1 MSLDDARPS
10 AIRRQAL
17 SSYPPPRVEAAPLR
31 EALRS
36 VTAALRAVADRGMI
50 IGDLAVIAHG
60 VERPATRVEATLATT
75 REMSRL
81 FAELEPFS
89 LVPRVDDAVA
99 AARAE
104 QALALRHVG
113 TGVFVDLSL
122 AWRPF
127 ELDALAAAED
137 LLLGSVEATVA
148 RAEDL
153 VIYRALTFRTDDR
166 RDIERLAMLHG
177 KSMDLGRVRRT
188 VAELAL
194 SEGAPERAAELER
207 ALERGLGLVP

>member
-1 MSLDDARPS
+1 
-10 AIRRQAL
+10 
-17 SSYPPPRVEAAPLR
+17 
-31 EALRS
+31 
-36 VTAALRAVADRGMI
+36 
-50 IGDLAVIAHG
+50 
-60 VERPATRVEATLATT
+60 
-75 REMSRL
+75 MSRL

-113 TGVFVDLSL
+113 TGIFVDLSL

-153 VIYRALTFRTDDR
+153 VIYRALTFRADDR

>member
-1 MSLDDARPS
+1 MALDDALPGS
-10 AIRRQAL
+10 TRRLAL
-17 SSYPPPRVEAAPLR
+17 SSYPPPRVEAEPLR

-36 VTAALRAVADRGMI
+36 VARALRAVPDRGMI
-50 IGDLAVIAHG
+50 IGDLAVIARG
-60 VERPATRVEATLATT
+60 VERPASSVEATLATT

-89 LVPRVDDAVA
+89 LVPRVEDAVA

-104 QALALRHVG
+104 QVLALRHVG
-113 TGVFVDLSL
+113 TGIFVDLSL

-137 LLLGSVEATVA
+137 LMLGTVEVTVA

-153 VIYRALTFRTDDR
+153 VIYRALTFRADDR
-166 RDIERLAMLHG
+166 RDIERLAVLHG
-177 KSMDLGRVRRT
+177 RTMDLGRVRRT
-188 VAELAL
+188 VAELAT
-194 SEGAPERAAELER
+194 SEGEGERAGELER
-207 ALERGLGLVP
+207 ALERGLGLAP